1 MRSQSD
7 ARIPTTE
14 KTSVSTHNILSHSDN
29 ASCKLAY
36 INAAKLQIR
45 QNKGISTAEI
55 INTLKQKVPQKNTT
69 L

>member
-1 MRSQSD
+1 MRSRRD
-7 ARIPTTE
+7 ARIPTVE
-14 KTSVSTHNILSHSDN
+14 KKSVFSHNILSLCDN

-36 INAAKLQIR
+36 IDAAKLQIR